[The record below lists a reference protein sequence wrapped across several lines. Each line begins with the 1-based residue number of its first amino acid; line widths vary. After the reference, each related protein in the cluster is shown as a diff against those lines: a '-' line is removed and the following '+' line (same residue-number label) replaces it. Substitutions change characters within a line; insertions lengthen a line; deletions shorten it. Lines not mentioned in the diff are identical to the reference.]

1 MTIHEKEQEILL
13 KSLFE
18 NEAVTKEGLAN
29 ALMRAGADSLSP
41 LPLKHAVRA
50 GMVSLARKF
59 KNLDIVFCITE
70 VGGPDGTLYTITEEA
85 DDYISANLTH
95 PILDENGTIIGLR
108 YSLPSYSKPKKGRY
122 LNGI

>member
-1 MTIHEKEQEILL
+1 MTIHEQDQEILL

-50 GMVSLARKF
+50 GMISLTRKF
-59 KNLDIVFCITE
+59 KNLDIVLFSME
-70 VGGPDGTLYTITEEA
+70 VGGPNGTLYSITEEA

-95 PILDENGTIIGLR
+95 PILDENGTIIGFR
-108 YSLPSYSKPKKGRY
+108 YSLPSYSRPKRGRY